1 MNTVTIIGLVLLVIG
16 LILIGAEM
24 VIPGFGL
31 PGISGGICLVLGI
44 FMASDSLEQGL
55 TLTVIL
61 AVIIAVMLTCVVV
74 FFHSKKIQPP
84 IMLQEEMKAENPFLN
99 AEDLV
104 YLIGKEGTASTDL
117 RPEGK
122 CDIDGVSF
130 EVRSEGEYI
139 KKGSG
144 VRIIRIQGSTLIVH
158 SGEEKAM

>member
-1 MNTVTIIGLVLLVIG
+1 METITIIGLVFLVIG

-44 FMASDSLEQGL
+44 FMASDSLEEGL

-61 AVIIAVMLTCVVV
+61 VVIIAVMLTCVIV
-74 FFHSKKIQPP
+74 FFHSKKIKPP
-84 IMLQEEMKAENPFLN
+84 IMLNEELRAENGFLN
-99 AEDLV
+99 SNDLE
-104 YLIGKEGTASTDL
+104 YLIGKDGIASTDL

-139 KKGSG
+139 KKGSS
-144 VRIIRIQGSTLIVH
+144 IKITRIQGSTLMVR
-158 SGEEKAM
+158 SK